1 LQSPFQQ
8 QQQGMQ
14 QQQQLIL
21 NQGQQQDQRKPRGP
35 PQNPVMGQNNP
46 PMDNKQT
53 LDLKKTKICP
63 VVKQGK
69 RCPKADMCNFAH
81 TNEELR
87 AKPNL
92 SKTKMC
98 PMVIKNGI
106 AS

>member
-1 LQSPFQQ
+1 M
-8 QQQGMQ
+8 G
-14 QQQQLIL
+14 
-21 NQGQQQDQRKPRGP
+21 GP
-35 PQNPVMGQNNP
+35 PSQMGGQGEGGL
-46 PMDNKQT
+46 DNKQT

-81 TNEELR
+81 SNEELR

-98 PMVIKNGI
+98 PMIIKNGKKNI
-106 AS
+106 LSQKLKNIRSL